1 MGSQDGV
8 RQIDA
13 SGRRWYTASF
23 KGEIVGQCL
32 VAGASLSKVA
42 IDHGLNPNMVRKWVR
57 RAQQRGAVAEVKLL
71 PVVAEPSDVAVEA
84 EPAPEVWRH
93 VIEVQ
98 FGAAVILVSEHAKPE
113 LVRAVVQS
121 IR

>member
-23 KGEIVGQCL
+23 KREIVGQCL

-42 IDHGLNPNMVRKWVR
+42 IDHDHFETPSTISLKR
-57 RAQQRGAVAEVKLL
+57 R
-71 PVVAEPSDVAVEA
+71 
-84 EPAPEVWRH
+84 
-93 VIEVQ
+93 
-98 FGAAVILVSEHAKPE
+98 
-113 LVRAVVQS
+113 
-121 IR
+121 IRSA